1 MAGTYLN
8 PINIDAELGSANNP
22 MFIHDSDSEDTVS
35 INYSSS
41 INYSAHA
48 QNPNDYGSASCDT
61 LPMSQESA
69 TNDNGL
75 GDYEIPANY
84 WLQYSLQHKTIHSN

>member
-8 PINIDAELGSANNP
+8 PIDIDAELGSANNP
-22 MFIHDSDSEDTVS
+22 IYIHNSDSEDTVS

-48 QNPNDYGSASCDT
+48 QNPNDYASCDT

-75 GDYEIPANY
+75 GDYEIPAAY
-84 WLQYSLQHKTIHSN
+84 WLEYSLQHKTIRSN